1 LLDLLS
7 STAYDAYLMDEKK
20 IKDRISVLIDLA
32 TDGPVSIETCGQ
44 VVQGAASLITL
55 LYGPRSTQL
64 AVFESAL
71 AEERKRIEKHWHES
85 QPASIAEMVAG
96 VLRNVSAEL
105 DVGLVGSLRQ
115 QVAGEVL
122 ADFLSLSR
130 KTLEEAGDQ
139 PKNVAAVLAA
149 AAFEDTLRRLGSLH
163 AGTVGGEKLA
173 EVLTALKNSGVLQG
187 QQVGIAQSYL
197 TFRNHAMHAG
207 WDKIQREAVHSVLG
221 FVEQLVLKY
230 FQ

>member
-1 LLDLLS
+1 
-7 STAYDAYLMDEKK
+7 MDEKK
-20 IKDRISVLIDLA
+20 IKDRVSGLIELA
-32 TDGPVSIETCGQ
+32 TGGPVSEEACSQ
-44 VVQGAASLITL
+44 VVQGAASLIAL
-55 LYGPRSTQL
+55 LYGARSTQL
-64 AVFESAL
+64 RAFETAL
-71 AEERKRIEKHWHES
+71 AEERKRTAKDWREG
-85 QPASIAEMVAG
+85 QAASIAGMVAG
-96 VLRNVSAEL
+96 ALRNVSGEL
-105 DVGLVGSLRQ
+105 DAGLVGSLRQ

-163 AGTVGGEKLA
+163 AGTVGGEKLTD
-173 EVLTALKNSGVLQG
+173 VLTALKDSGVLQG
-187 QQVGIAQSYL
+187 PQVAIAQSYL

-207 WDKIQREAVHSVLG
+207 WEKIQRESVQSVLG
-221 FVEQLVLKY
+221 FVEQLVLKH